1 VSLALTP
8 QEQAVAAGRDG
19 DGAAMAMR
27 IVVEAARLLGAPR
40 LIRIASAHIDGALYH
55 GDSGTLFAE
64 KLVQGGATVAVRATL
79 NVGALDLTGCSKVRL
94 EGHERDMARRMM
106 GAYRALGCEPSW
118 TCAPYQAGHRPARG
132 TDVAWGESNA
142 VVFCNSVLGARTN
155 RYGDFLDIACA
166 IAGRAPDYGLH
177 RPENRRAR
185 LVFDVSA
192 LPRAFLASE
201 AAWPVLGSLYGRET
215 GSAVGVVTGV
225 DAHPGED
232 ALKAFG
238 AAAASSGAV
247 GLFHIAGVTPEAP
260 DAETA
265 LGGETP
271 EAVIRVTAEMAAAAR
286 SGLSTAGGAERI
298 DAVAIGSPHL
308 SITEFEALER
318 LIAGRKLAVPLY
330 ACTGR
335 HALAD
340 LDRNGRRKALEA
352 TGVVVVADTCVV
364 VTPILPDPPGGG
376 VLMTNSGKFAHYAP
390 GNTGYGVV
398 YGSLA
403 ECVES
408 AVAGRP
414 VFSDF
419 ALSYQAEHT
428 PTPNPSPQGGGGHFG
443 STRSY
448 LSASGAHR
456 SASGSS
462 ETAEKESPSPLWGG
476 ARGGGALSETKHKD
490 YEHEDESQDRNIA
503 PQILVPGTAATGEAL
518 ILSAP
523 ISFWGGVDP
532 KTGRIAD
539 VRHPQH
545 GETVAGKVLFL
556 PGTIGSS
563 SASAV
568 LLELVKNGHAPA
580 ALVLHEPD
588 AILLLGLIVA
598 REMGWETPMAVKM
611 DRSRFEPFR
620 GKSVTVDGE
629 GLATK
634 EGPSH
639 MASHPH
645 P

>member
-1 VSLALTP
+1 MSLFLSA
-8 QEQAVAAGRDG
+8 EEKAIAAGRDG
-19 DGAAMAMR
+19 AGAAAAMR
-27 IVVEAARLLGAPR
+27 IVAETAALMGAPR
-40 LIRIASAHIDGALYH
+40 LIPIASAHIDGALYH

-64 KLVQGGATVAVRATL
+64 RLVEGGARVAVRATL

-94 EGHERDMARRMM
+94 QGHERQMARRMM
-106 GAYRALGCEPSW
+106 TAYRELGCEPSW
-118 TCAPYQAGHRPARG
+118 TCAPYQAGHRPAPG

-166 IAGRAPDYGLH
+166 VAGRAPDYGLH
-177 RPENRRAR
+177 RPQNRRAR

-192 LPRAFLASE
+192 LPRAFLRSE

-215 GSAVGVVTGV
+215 GNTVGVVTGV
-225 DAHPGED
+225 EENPGED

-247 GLFHIAGVTPEAP
+247 GLFHIAGVTPEAAN
-260 DAETA
+260 AETA
-265 LGGETP
+265 LGGGEP
-271 EAVIRVTAEMAAAAR
+271 EAVVRVTPDMVAAAR
-286 SGLSTAGGAERI
+286 AGLSTARGTDRI
-298 DAVAIGSPHL
+298 DAIAIGSPHL
-308 SITEFEALER
+308 SIVEFETLER
-318 LIAGRKLAVPLY
+318 LIAGRRLKVPFY

-335 HALAD
+335 HALAE
-340 LDRNGRRKALEA
+340 LERSRRRGTLEA
-352 TGVVVVADTCVV
+352 AGVTIVADTCVV
-364 VTPILPDPPGGG
+364 ATPILPELTGG

-390 GNTGYGVV
+390 GNTGYDVV

-408 AVAGRP
+408 ASAGRP

-419 ALSYQAEHT
+419 SLDPIKRHT
-428 PTPNPSPQGGGGHFG
+428 RNPAPSPP
-443 STRSY
+443 
-448 LSASGAHR
+448 
-456 SASGSS
+456 
-462 ETAEKESPSPLWGG
+462 EE
-476 ARGGGALSETKHKD
+476 GGGAILPRSND
-490 YEHEDESQDRNIA
+490 AGSNSPAIA
-503 PQILVPGTAATGEAL
+503 PGSLVPGNAATGEAL
-518 ILSAP
+518 VLAAP

-545 GETVAGKVLFL
+545 GESIAGKLLFL

-568 LLELVKNGHAPA
+568 LLELVRNGHAPA

-598 REMGWETPMAVKM
+598 REMGWETPAALRL
-611 DRSRFEPFR
+611 DRNLFERFR
-620 GKSVTVDGE
+620 GRRVAVEDGRLVAEWRRPPLSSQRE
-629 GLATK
+629 GKAT
-634 EGPSH
+634 P
-639 MASHPH
+639 
-645 P
+645 